1 MKLRIAA
8 LSIVASAASLTA
20 CVTPEVSEKKDV
32 VVAPPPPPK
41 VASPKENFDK
51 GVAAFDA
58 NNLDEANTL
67 FTKVAEKVPTSLVTQ
82 YNLAVIAERQGRLTD
97 AQVRYEAAHK
107 IDGKHKP
114 TLLNL
119 GRVYRLQDKFAEAI
133 ALYEEALK
141 DNEFDVELNN
151 NLTVAYRLAKNYT
164 KAEETARRVL
174 SRTKDNPD
182 AYKNLALIYF
192 DQGNYRLAEFISAN
206 AKKLDD
212 KDPGVY
218 NNLGLIYLKLDEKR
232 LALAQFQKA
241 VTLNKD
247 FAPSLFNIGAM
258 ALSYRDY
265 VTAEKSLSRTTELD
279 PTRYENFLA
288 YAWSLDGQKGKDAKK
303 GIKAGE
309 IFEKVLSLK
318 TDQND
323 AVCGAAWAYAADKTG
338 WDKALGFFEKC
349 KGLTTTSAQD
359 QTLIDNKV
367 KGILAMQKS
376 GQKAEQPA
384 PEKPKAA
391 PTGGPSMLDKA
402 EKEAEK
408 DAPPPAEGAPAPA
421 PGATPPAEAPKTE
434 APKKDAP
441 KEEAPKAATPPA
453 AAPAAAPAADGAKAE
468 EKKP

>member
-1 MKLRIAA
+1 MKLKIAA
-8 LSIVASAASLTA
+8 LTIVATASGLTA
-20 CVTPEVSEKKDV
+20 CTTPQQEVKKDV

-41 VASPKENFDK
+41 LPSPKENFDK
-51 GVAAFDA
+51 GVAAFDSG
-58 NNLDEANTL
+58 NLDEANTL
-67 FTKVAEKVPTSLVTQ
+67 FTKVADKVPASLITQ
-82 YNLAVIAERQGRLTD
+82 YNLGVIAERQGRLTD
-97 AQVRYEAAHK
+97 AQTRYEAAHK
-107 IDGKHKP
+107 IDPKHKP

-119 GRVYRLQDKFAEAI
+119 GRVYRLQDKFTEAI

-151 NLTVAYRLAKNYT
+151 NLTVAYRLAKNYA

-192 DQGNYRLAEFISAN
+192 DQGNLPLAQFISIN
-206 AKKLDD
+206 AKKLDE

-218 NNLGLIYLKLDEKR
+218 NNLGLIYLQQQEKR

-241 VTLNKD
+241 VSLNKD

-265 VTAEKSLSRTTELD
+265 LTAEKNLGRTTELD

-288 YAWSLDGQKGKDAKK
+288 YDWSLDGQKGKDAKK

-338 WDKALGFFEKC
+338 WDKALGFFEPDAAE
-349 KGLTTTSAQD
+349 LLERLLPTYVDTTIFRALLESAAAELAARRTAMRNATD
-359 QTLIDNKV
+359 NAGELIDAYT
-367 KGILAMQKS
+367 LAMNRARQ
-376 GQKAEQPA
+376 
-384 PEKPKAA
+384 AA
-391 PTGGPSMLDKA
+391 ITQEILEVVAGA
-402 EKEAEK
+402 
-408 DAPPPAEGAPAPA
+408 DAL
-421 PGATPPAEAPKTE
+421 K
-434 APKKDAP
+434 
-441 KEEAPKAATPPA
+441 
-453 AAPAAAPAADGAKAE
+453 
-468 EKKP
+468 

>member
-8 LSIVASAASLTA
+8 LSIVASAASFTA
-20 CVTPEVSEKKDV
+20 CVTPEVAEKKDV

-41 VASPKENFDK
+41 EPSPKENFDK

-58 NNLDEANTL
+58 NNLDEANAL
-67 FTKVAEKVPTSLVTQ
+67 FTKVAEKVPASLVTQ

-133 ALYEEALK
+133 TLYEEALK

-151 NLTVAYRLAKNYT
+151 NLTVAYRLAKNYA

-349 KGLTTTSAQD
+349 KTLTTTSAQD

-376 GQKAEQPA
+376 GQKVEQPA

-421 PGATPPAEAPKTE
+421 PGATPPPAEAPKTE
-434 APKKDAP
+434 APK
-441 KEEAPKAATPPA
+441 EEAPKAAAP
-453 AAPAAAPAADGAKAE
+453 AAPAPAVDAAKPE